1 MKKTR
6 KKRKNRIPIA
16 DYKTEDKSDKWYKI
30 AKYTEIA
37 LRAIIAFILGILVS
51 RLLKIL

>member
-6 KKRKNRIPIA
+6 KERKDRIPIA
-16 DYKTEDKSDKWYKI
+16 DYKTEDKGDKWYKI

-37 LRAIIAFILGILVS
+37 LRAIIAFILGILIS
-51 RLLKIL
+51 RLQKVV